1 MRYMSLYVPWLI
13 PVSSWKNSLQI
24 TTEINFCDKAR
35 SLGAAR
41 TGLRFPL
48 WPGGTG
54 IELPCQQMARN
65 PWSNQFE
72 KGLADSRRSLRLLP
86 LRMEQMSF
94 PQEGQQLR

>member
-41 TGLRFPL
+41 TGVRFPL

-54 IELPCQQMARN
+54 REAPCQHMARN
-65 PWSNQFE
+65 PRSNRFE
-72 KGLADSRRSLRLLP
+72 KGLADSRRSFHLLAI
-86 LRMEQMSF
+86 RKEQVSF
-94 PQEGQQLR
+94 SQEG